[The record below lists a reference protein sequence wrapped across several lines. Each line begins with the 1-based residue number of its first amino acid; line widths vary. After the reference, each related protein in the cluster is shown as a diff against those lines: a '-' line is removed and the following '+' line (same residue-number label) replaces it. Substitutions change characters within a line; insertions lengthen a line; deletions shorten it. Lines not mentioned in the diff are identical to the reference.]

1 MKKISLL
8 IIEDEQCIQDML
20 KFALPTADYDI
31 FPVFSVPEAMR
42 LLSQNIPNLIVLDWM
57 LPGKS
62 GIDFIKWI
70 KEKEL
75 YKNIPIIML
84 TANAEETQKIQALLA
99 GADDY
104 ITKPFS
110 PAELKA
116 RIKAILRRGLL
127 MIAND
132 EIIMGQ
138 LKLNLSKQLF
148 SVQGKNID
156 LMPLEY
162 KLLHFFMTHPNKVYS
177 RDQLL
182 SYIWGVDSY
191 INERTVDVQV
201 KRLRSKL
208 KPYGGVDRIKTIR
221 SVGYLFT
228 KDEN

>member
-1 MKKISLL
+1 
-8 IIEDEQCIQDML
+8 
-20 KFALPTADYDI
+20 
-31 FPVFSVPEAMR
+31 
-42 LLSQNIPNLIVLDWM
+42 
-57 LPGKS
+57 
-62 GIDFIKWI
+62 
-70 KEKEL
+70 
-75 YKNIPIIML
+75 
-84 TANAEETQKIQALLA
+84 
-99 GADDY
+99 
-104 ITKPFS
+104 
-110 PAELKA
+110 
-116 RIKAILRRGLL
+116 

>member
-110 PAELKA
+110 
-116 RIKAILRRGLL
+116 R
-127 MIAND
+127 
-132 EIIMGQ
+132 
-138 LKLNLSKQLF
+138 LS
-148 SVQGKNID
+148 
-156 LMPLEY
+156 
-162 KLLHFFMTHPNKVYS
+162 
-177 RDQLL
+177 
-182 SYIWGVDSY
+182 
-191 INERTVDVQV
+191 
-201 KRLRSKL
+201 
-208 KPYGGVDRIKTIR
+208 
-221 SVGYLFT
+221 
-228 KDEN
+228 